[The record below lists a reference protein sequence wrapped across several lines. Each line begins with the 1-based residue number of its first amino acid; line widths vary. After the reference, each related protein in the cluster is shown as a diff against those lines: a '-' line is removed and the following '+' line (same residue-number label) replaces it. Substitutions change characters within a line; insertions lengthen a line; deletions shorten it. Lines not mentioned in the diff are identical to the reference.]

1 MKKGWKQP
9 RKKTHITKP
18 YTVPQDGSTQYYS
31 LIQLKIPKG
40 LQANLPFKSKPK
52 LIKKR
57 TKPTLETKRAVL
69 LTPAQRKIETL
80 IQRINTVRNEK
91 SSIEKKTNE
100 RKREELKMKRKHV
113 EEMDAQK
120 SLERKKK
127 YYKVEGQ
134 KTAREEAKK
143 AKGQ

>member
-1 MKKGWKQP
+1 M
-9 RKKTHITKP
+9 
-18 YTVPQDGSTQYYS
+18 
-31 LIQLKIPKG
+31 
-40 LQANLPFKSKPK
+40 
-52 LIKKR
+52 
-57 TKPTLETKRAVL
+57 
-69 LTPAQRKIETL
+69 TPAQRKIETL